1 MTTDKYLEPLEE
13 WADALR
19 RLETQ
24 HHSYKDHNGTGI
36 EIVFDGLCEWTYN
49 VKVRRPWRLFGQ
61 DTREL
66 FLIYEKGL
74 RVPLATSGLAADLV
88 ASKVGSHV
96 SDELDRYVDSF
107 NRDFA
112 TPEDVGWTNGEDES
126 PPDYPFS
133 AFSWAEHSEQ
143 LSKLK
148 GGSFVSRYIM
158 GFEGKENDLVYI
170 NRQRNFSDFEEN
182 AELGRIFP
190 SVSPRVSIDGVL
202 IEASET
208 TDLFKLASQLL
219 PEEWI

>member
-1 MTTDKYLEPLEE
+1 MNKEKIIFDRIIYISPSTIPSRS
-13 WADALR
+13 ANSIHVINQCNALAN
-19 RLETQ
+19 
-24 HHSYKDHNGTGI
+24 HCS
-36 EIVFDGLCEWTYN
+36 
-49 VKVRRPWRLFGQ
+49 KVITFC
-61 DTREL
+61 
-66 FLIYEKGL
+66 
-74 RVPLATSGLAADLV
+74 
-88 ASKVGSHV
+88 ASKGGRHV